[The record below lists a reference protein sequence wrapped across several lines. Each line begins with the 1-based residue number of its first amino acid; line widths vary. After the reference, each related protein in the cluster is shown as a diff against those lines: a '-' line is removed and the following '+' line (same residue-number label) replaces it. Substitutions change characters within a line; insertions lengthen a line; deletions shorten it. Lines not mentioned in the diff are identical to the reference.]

1 MLLSRHSEK
10 LNLFKAISDTL
21 CITFAW
27 ILAFIIRFNSDIIS
41 VTRGQDTLVNYLRL
55 WPLLIF
61 SYLFI
66 FISTHVY
73 SQTIEK
79 KKVWDE
85 NFEIIKKHTIAF
97 FIFVTLSYFIYDHR
111 YSRLTLLIYFFI
123 LPLIFPIGRSFV
135 RKINRIYLK
144 FSRKKKK
151 AIIIGN
157 GPQAHKIKQAIL
169 TRSDWNLD
177 LISCHSFSEVNAVD
191 RYLKSSNVDLVF
203 IVPNADE
210 TAHVN
215 EVYMHLDKNLS
226 EILLIPY
233 LGERIFFEP
242 KSIKIEGMLTI
253 ALNSSS
259 LHNSGRFA
267 KRLFD
272 IVFASLFVIVFLPV
286 YLICIV
292 LVKFSSSGPVF
303 FKQERMGLDGKRF
316 YCYKFRGMYVNAEEK
331 SGPVWAKADD
341 DRTTPIGK
349 WLRKTSLDE
358 IPQFINVLKG
368 EMSIVGPRPERPIFV
383 DNFKTQIPGYMLR
396 HKVKAGITG
405 WAQINGWRGNT
416 SLEKRIECDLW
427 YIQNWSM
434 WLDLKI
440 VFLTPFKGLVH
451 PNAY

>member
-10 LNLFKAISDTL
+10 LNIFKAISDLL
-21 CITFAW
+21 CISISW
-27 ILAFIIRFNSDIIS
+27 ILAFIIRFNVDLLKVLEDKESLI
-41 VTRGQDTLVNYLRL
+41 NYLRL

-66 FISTHVY
+66 FIATHVY
-73 SQTIEK
+73 SRNIEK
-79 KKVWDE
+79 KKIWDE

-97 FIFVTLSYFIYDHR
+97 FIFVTLSYFLYQHR
-111 YSRLTLLIYFFI
+111 FSRLTLLIFFII
-123 LPLIFPIGRSFV
+123 LPLVFPIGRSFV
-135 RKINRIYLK
+135 RKFNRIYLK
-144 FSRKKKK
+144 YNQKKKQ

-157 GPQAHKIKQAIL
+157 GPQVLKIKEAISI
-169 TRSDWNLD
+169 RSDWNLD
-177 LISCHSFSEVNAVD
+177 LISCHTFTEVDVVSKI
-191 RYLKSSNVDLVF
+191 LKRNDISLVF
-203 IVPNADE
+203 IIPSAEE

-215 EVYMHLDKNLS
+215 EIYEHLDKNLS

-242 KSIKIEGMLTI
+242 KSIKIEGILSI

-267 KRLFD
+267 KRFFD
-272 IVFASLFVIVFLPV
+272 IIFSLSFLIFFSPI
-286 YLICIV
+286 YLLCII
-292 LVKFSSSGPVF
+292 LVKISSTGPVF
-303 FKQERMGLDGKRF
+303 FKQERMGLDGKMF
-316 YCYKFRGMYVNAEEK
+316 YCYKFRGMYVDAEEK
-331 SGPVWAKADD
+331 SGPVWAKANDS
-341 DRTTPIGK
+341 RTTPFGK

-368 EMSIVGPRPERPIFV
+368 DMSVVGPRPERPVFV
-383 DNFKTQIPGYMLR
+383 ENFKTQIPGYMLR

-440 VFLTPFKGLVH
+440 VFLTPFKGLIH